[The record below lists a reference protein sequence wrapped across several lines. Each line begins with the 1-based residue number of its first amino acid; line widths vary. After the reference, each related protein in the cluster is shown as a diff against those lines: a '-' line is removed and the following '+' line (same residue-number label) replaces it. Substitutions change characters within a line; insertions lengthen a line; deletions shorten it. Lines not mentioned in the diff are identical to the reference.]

1 MGQLMNRFIQV
12 TVKAHSGEPM
22 NEAADALAAEE
33 MDPTRLVDV
42 DAESVHFVSSTP
54 QRIRS

>member
-1 MGQLMNRFIQV
+1 MNRFIQV